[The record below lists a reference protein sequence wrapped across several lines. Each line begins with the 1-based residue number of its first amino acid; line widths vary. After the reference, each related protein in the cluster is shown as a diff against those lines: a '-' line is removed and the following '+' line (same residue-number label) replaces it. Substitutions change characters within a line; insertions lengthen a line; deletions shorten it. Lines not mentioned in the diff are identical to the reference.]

1 MGGDARTV
9 RVLVFEK
16 DRIVGRIQGR
26 WDIGYELL
34 HDSPQSSEEFLIVS
48 RLKANRRFVLPED
61 LQGPTES
68 LVWVV
73 GGLFDLVCGRCF
85 DRR

>member
-1 MGGDARTV
+1 LGGDARTV

-34 HDSPQSSEEFLIVS
+34 RDSPQSSEEFLIVS

>member
-34 HDSPQSSEEFLIVS
+34 RDSPQSSEEFLIV
-48 RLKANRRFVLPED
+48 RRFVLPED

>member
-1 MGGDARTV
+1 M
-9 RVLVFEK
+9 RVLVWEK

-34 HDSPQSSEEFLIVS
+34 RDSPQSSEEFLLVN
-48 RLKANRRFVLPED
+48 RLKANKRYVLPEE

-68 LVWVV
+68 LVW
-73 GGLFDLVCGRCF
+73 GCAKRL
-85 DRR
+85 

>member
-1 MGGDARTV
+1 M
-9 RVLVFEK
+9 RVLVLEK

-34 HDSPQSSEEFLIVS
+34 RDSPQSSEEFLLVN
-48 RLKANRRFVLPED
+48 RLKANKRYVLPEE

-68 LVWVV
+68 LVWECAKR
-73 GGLFDLVCGRCF
+73 L
-85 DRR
+85 

>member
-1 MGGDARTV
+1 MLGGDARTV
-9 RVLVFEK
+9 RVLVLEK

-34 HDSPQSSEEFLIVS
+34 RDSPQSSEEFLLVN
-48 RLKANRRFVLPED
+48 RLKANKRYVLPEE

-68 LVWVV
+68 LMWA
-73 GGLFDLVCGRCF
+73 CGTALI
-85 DRR
+85 